1 MPVSARTQNKEW
13 LIRDADPQQCRKL
26 ASDLRVSPVVA
37 QVLINRGIEDSRTGS
52 AFLRPKLTQLIPP
65 EQMPGVTDALGIIQT
80 AIEQKKKITI
90 YGDYDVDG
98 ITSVTILSRILEF
111 LGAEVDFYIPHRV
124 EEGYGLN
131 PQAIRSLA
139 DSGTELLIT
148 VDCGIAAG
156 ESAQLVR
163 QLGLGLIITDHHE
176 PDEQLP
182 EADAIV
188 HPRLDES
195 YANPDS
201 CGAMVALKLAW
212 ALANRFSS
220 GSKLRPAL
228 REFMLNAT
236 SLAAMGTVADVV
248 SLTGENR
255 VLTRY
260 GLKGLTECTLIG
272 IHALIDSA
280 GLTGQGIDSFHI
292 GFRLA
297 PMLNAAGRMGHA
309 RLAVELLNCQ
319 NKLRAVR
326 IAEYLKEQNNQRR
339 KCERQIVKEAARMV
353 VDRRLNHPDR
363 RSIILAGEKWH
374 SGVIGI
380 VASRLVDKYYRPAI
394 MISTDNEPAH
404 GSARSIPGFDI
415 REAIAAC
422 SEELVSFGGHKMAA
436 GITLKKD
443 NVADFADRFE
453 EYARN
458 HLPEE
463 NPTARLCID
472 SLTSLGEFG
481 RGTVN
486 QLEMLEP
493 FGQDN
498 PEPVFATKGV
508 RLCARPRKVG
518 SSGSHLQL
526 AVTDNTN
533 SIRCIG
539 FGMGKLEKKLLE
551 KDFFNIAYR
560 PQMNHYNGS
569 SHVQLVIT
577 DINFE

>member
-1 MPVSARTQNKEW
+1 
-13 LIRDADPQQCRKL
+13 
-26 ASDLRVSPVVA
+26 
-37 QVLINRGIEDSRTGS
+37 
-52 AFLRPKLTQLIPP
+52 
-65 EQMPGVTDALGIIQT
+65 
-80 AIEQKKKITI
+80 
-90 YGDYDVDG
+90 
-98 ITSVTILSRILEF
+98 
-111 LGAEVDFYIPHRV
+111 
-124 EEGYGLN
+124 
-131 PQAIRSLA
+131 
-139 DSGTELLIT
+139 
-148 VDCGIAAG
+148 
-156 ESAQLVR
+156 
-163 QLGLGLIITDHHE
+163 
-176 PDEQLP
+176 
-182 EADAIV
+182 
-188 HPRLDES
+188 
-195 YANPDS
+195 
-201 CGAMVALKLAW
+201 
-212 ALANRFSS
+212 
-220 GSKLRPAL
+220 
-228 REFMLNAT
+228 
-236 SLAAMGTVADVV
+236 
-248 SLTGENR
+248 
-255 VLTRY
+255 
-260 GLKGLTECTLIG
+260 
-272 IHALIDSA
+272 
-280 GLTGQGIDSFHI
+280 
-292 GFRLA
+292 
-297 PMLNAAGRMGHA
+297 
-309 RLAVELLNCQ
+309 
-319 NKLRAVR
+319 
-326 IAEYLKEQNNQRR
+326 
-339 KCERQIVKEAARMV
+339 MV

-363 RSIILAGEKWH
+363 KSIILAGEKWH

-463 NPTARLCID
+463 NPTAKLCID

-508 RLCARPRKVG
+508 HLCARPRKVG